1 MDATSFYP
9 ISWSDRGV
17 RILDQTRLPQEETYV
32 EIATVDAMAEAI
44 RVLRVRGAPLI
55 GISAAMGLAAAAA
68 REQESNRLTIG
79 WVERAADLLEETRP
93 TAVNLRWALTR
104 MRKVARDATAD
115 PVLQNDLAPA
125 LHDEAQRIWDIEAG
139 MCRAIGECGS
149 RLIQPGFTVLTHC
162 NAGRLATGGLG
173 TALAP
178 IYVAFHEED
187 KGIDVVAD
195 ETRPLRQGAR
205 LTAWEL
211 ARAGIPVRVIADGAA
226 AALMAAGEIDMVIT
240 GADRIAANGD
250 TANKIG
256 TYAVALL
263 ANAHGIPFY
272 VAAPRSTFD
281 LDMATGDQIP
291 IEYRSPEEL
300 DVAPGAEA
308 VNPAFDVTPA
318 ELISAIVT
326 DAGLLEQPLTEA
338 IGRLMGSATRVGE

>member
-1 MDATSFYP
+1 MDAASFHP
-9 ISWSDRGV
+9 INWSDRGV
-17 RILDQTRLPQEETYV
+17 RILDQTRLPHEETYLD
-32 EIATVDAMAEAI
+32 IATIEAMAEAI
-44 RVLRVRGAPLI
+44 RMLRVRGAPLI
-55 GISAAMGLAAAAA
+55 GISAAMGLAVAAAG
-68 REQESNRLTIG
+68 ELESGRLTAD
-79 WVERAADLLEETRP
+79 WVDQAADRLEATRP
-93 TAVNLRWALTR
+93 TAVNLRWALDR
-104 MRKVARDATAD
+104 MRTVVREAVTDHVPADRLAR
-115 PVLQNDLAPA
+115 A
-125 LHDEAQRIWDIEAG
+125 LRSEAQRIWDIEAG
-139 MCRAIGECGS
+139 MCRAIGEYGS
-149 RLIQPGFTVLTHC
+149 RLIEPGFTVLTHC

-178 IYVAFHEED
+178 IYVAFQEEE

-211 ARAGIPVRVIADGAA
+211 ARAGISVRVIADAAA

-256 TYAVALL
+256 TYALALL

-272 VAAPRSTFD
+272 VAAPRSTID
-281 LDMATGDQIP
+281 LDLATGDQIP
-291 IEYRSPEEL
+291 IEYRGPEEL
-300 DVAPGAEA
+300 DVAPGAEV

-326 DAGLLEQPLTEA
+326 DGGVLEQPLGEA
-338 IGRLMGSATRVGE
+338 IGRLMAG